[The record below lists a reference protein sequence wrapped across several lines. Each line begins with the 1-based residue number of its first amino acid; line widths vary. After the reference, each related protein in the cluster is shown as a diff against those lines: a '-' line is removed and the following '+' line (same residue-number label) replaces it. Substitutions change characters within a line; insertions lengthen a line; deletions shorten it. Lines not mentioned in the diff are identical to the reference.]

1 MKKQLEI
8 ALIKANSPIFRG
20 CEFYWLFSRSQLE
33 LLLKEVEIFSSP
45 PFAST
50 VKYQETMLPVINL
63 EQHYGLAE
71 KDQSGS
77 SKYLVIRSADEKKE
91 LTKLIVPTKQTLKIQ
106 KLESEWKPLQSPV
119 LPKHSEHVLGM
130 YFLAAD
136 KLAVVPDFIAM
147 SRSLRWR

>member
-1 MKKQLEI
+1 MKKQLEV
-8 ALIKANSPIFRG
+8 ALVKANSPAFHG
-20 CEFYWLFSRSQLE
+20 LEFHWLFSRNQLE
-33 LLLKEVEIFSSP
+33 FLLREVEIFLSP
-45 PFAST
+45 PLVAT
-50 VKYQETMLPVINL
+50 AKYQETMLPVVNL

-77 SKYLVIRSADEKKE
+77 PKYLVIRSADEKKE
-91 LTKLIVPTKQTLKIQ
+91 LIKLIVQTSQTLKIQ
-106 KLESEWKPLQSPV
+106 KLESEWKPSQETV

-147 SRSLRWR
+147 SRSLQWR